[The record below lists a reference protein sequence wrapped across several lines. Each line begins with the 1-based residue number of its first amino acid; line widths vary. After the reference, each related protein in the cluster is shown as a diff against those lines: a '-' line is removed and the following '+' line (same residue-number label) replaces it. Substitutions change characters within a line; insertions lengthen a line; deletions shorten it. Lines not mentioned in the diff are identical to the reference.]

1 MPQWPVARESSRRR
15 RPRVPEEGADLV
27 AHRYSVGDNVELRRR
42 PYDRSILVSL
52 YTVVRLM
59 PNDSP
64 DREYRLRNSRDGHER
79 VVVESELIAR

>member
-1 MPQWPVARESSRRR
+1 MVE
-15 RPRVPEEGADLV
+15 
-27 AHRYSVGDNVELRRR
+27 HRYSVGDNVELRRR
-42 PYDRSILVSL
+42 PYDKSVLVSV